1 MRDIALTLVVLSLIP
16 LILSRAW
23 LGILAMAWIGYMNP
37 HRLCY
42 SFAFSFPFFSSLAAL
57 TLLAALISREP
68 KRIPIR
74 REVFVLLTLV
84 LWMNV
89 TYLVA
94 LNPQGATLEWKRTM
108 PTMAFMFMTLVLIN
122 TAERIIALVWVIALS
137 FALFGVKGAIF
148 TVLTGGSNM
157 VLGPESTFIEDN
169 NHLAVALS
177 MTIPLLRFLQLQT
190 RSRILRIG
198 LGATMI
204 CCAFSILA
212 TYSRAGFLSLGLVAL
227 VMWWNSRRKLLLT
240 LAVPAVAVV
249 LLAFMP
255 AQWVDRMNTIK
266 GADEDASTLGRFNA
280 WRFAFELAKARPL
293 TGGGFRSFTP
303 ELFYRFAPDPEN
315 HHAAHSIYFEM
326 LGDHGFV
333 GLGLFLAMLFLTLLS
348 ASGIRKRARGQPE
361 LLWATDLSAM
371 IQTSLVVYMVG
382 GASLSLAYFDLPY
395 HLVVIV
401 VACKEVVARQIQSA
415 STAEPEPREDQ
426 AALPDPEGTDGRR
439 FLSGLADRSSH

>member
-1 MRDIALTLVVLSLIP
+1 MRDIALTLVVLSFIP

-42 SFAFSFPFFSSLAAL
+42 SFAFSFPFFSSMAGL
-57 TLLAALISREP
+57 TLLATLISREP
-68 KRIPIR
+68 KRIPLR

-137 FALFGVKGAIF
+137 FAFFGVKGAVY
-148 TVLTGGSNM
+148 TVLSGGSGM

-190 RSRILRIG
+190 KSRILRAG
-198 LGATMI
+198 LGVTMI

-212 TYSRAGFLSLGLVAL
+212 TYSRAGFLSLGLVAV
-227 VMWWNSRRKLLLT
+227 VMWWNSRRKLLLG
-240 LAVPAVAVV
+240 LAVPAVAVA

-255 AQWVDRMNTIK
+255 AEWVDRMNTIK
-266 GADEDASTLGRFNA
+266 AADEDASTLGRFNA

-303 ELFYRFAPDPEN
+303 ELFYRYAPDPEN

-333 GLGLFLAMLFLTLLS
+333 GLSLFLTLLFLTLFS
-348 ASGIRKRARGQPE
+348 ASGIRKRARGKPE
-361 LLWATDLSAM
+361 LLWASDLSAM
-371 IQTSLVVYMVG
+371 VQTSLAVYMIG

-395 HLVVIV
+395 HLVIII
-401 VACKEVVARQIQSA
+401 VACKEVVSREIQMELA
-415 STAEPEPREDQ
+415 ATEKPQDERPLLAEGAP
-426 AALPDPEGTDGRR
+426 
-439 FLSGLADRSSH
+439 GLRSSSLLG

>member
-1 MRDIALTLVVLSLIP
+1 MRDIALTLVVLSFIP

-42 SFAFSFPFFSSLAAL
+42 SFAFSFPFFSSIAAL
-57 TLLAALISREP
+57 TLLATFISREP
-68 KRIPIR
+68 KRIPLR
-74 REVFVLLTLV
+74 REVFVLLALV

-94 LNPQGATLEWKRTM
+94 LNPQGAALEWKRTM

-122 TAERIIALVWVIALS
+122 TAERIIALVWVIAAS
-137 FALFGVKGAIF
+137 FSFFAVKGAVF
-148 TVLTGGSNM
+148 AALTGGTGM

-177 MTIPLLRFLQLQT
+177 MTIPLLRFLQLQAKSWIM
-190 RSRILRIG
+190 RFG
-198 LGATMI
+198 LGVVMI
-204 CCAFSILA
+204 CCVISIFS
-212 TYSRAGFLSLGLVAL
+212 TYSRAGFISVGIVAV
-227 VMWWNSRRKLLLT
+227 VMWWNSRRKLLLG
-240 LAVPAVAVV
+240 LAVPAVALILLV
-249 LLAFMP
+249 LMP
-255 AQWVDRMNTIK
+255 AEWVDRMNTIK
-266 GADEDASTLGRFNA
+266 AADEDASTLGRFNA

-303 ELFYRFAPDPEN
+303 ELFYRYAPDPEN

-333 GLGLFLAMLFLTLLS
+333 GLGLFLTLLFLTLLS
-348 ASGIRKRARGQPE
+348 ASGIRKRARRRPE
-361 LLWATDLSAM
+361 LLWASDLSAM
-371 IQTSLVVYMVG
+371 VQTSLVVYMIG

-395 HLVVIV
+395 HLVIIV
-401 VACKEVVARQIQSA
+401 VACKDVVGREIQM
-415 STAEPEPREDQ
+415 
-426 AALPDPEGTDGRR
+426 
-439 FLSGLADRSSH
+439 GLAAAERPQDERPLLTEGAPGLRSSSLLG

>member
-1 MRDIALTLVVLSLIP
+1 MRDIALTLVVLSFIP

-42 SFAFSFPFFSSLAAL
+42 SFAFSFPFFSSMAAL
-57 TLLAALISREP
+57 TLLATLISREP
-68 KRIPIR
+68 KRIPLR
-74 REVFVLLTLV
+74 REVFVLLALV

-137 FALFGVKGAIF
+137 FSFFAVKGAVF
-148 TVLTGGSNM
+148 AALTGGTGM
-157 VLGPESTFIEDN
+157 VIGPESTFIEDN

-177 MTIPLLRFLQLQT
+177 MTIPLVRFLQLQAKSWIM
-190 RSRILRIG
+190 RFGFG
-198 LGATMI
+198 LVMI
-204 CCAFSILA
+204 CCVASIFS
-212 TYSRAGFLSLGLVAL
+212 TYSRAGFISVGIVAV
-227 VMWWNSRRKLLLT
+227 VMWWNSRRKLLLG
-240 LAVPAVAVV
+240 LAVPAVALI
-249 LLAFMP
+249 LLTLMP
-255 AQWVDRMNTIK
+255 AEWVDRMNTIK
-266 GADEDASTLGRFNA
+266 GADEDASTLGRVNA

-303 ELFYRFAPDPEN
+303 ELFYRYAPDPEN

-333 GLGLFLAMLFLTLLS
+333 GLGLFLALLFLTLLS
-348 ASGIRKRARGQPE
+348 ASGIRKQARGKPE
-361 LLWATDLSAM
+361 LLWASDLSAM

-395 HLVVIV
+395 HLVIIV
-401 VACKEVVARQIQSA
+401 VACKEVVGREIQM
-415 STAEPEPREDQ
+415 
-426 AALPDPEGTDGRR
+426 
-439 FLSGLADRSSH
+439 GLAATEKPLDERPLLTEGAPGLRSSSLLG